1 MLCTQHTYFNERD
14 FFDVFVDYHSHI
26 GESTPY
32 CWFRVRN
39 GRKCVSRCPKLV
51 FDRSLAFFVF
61 RHWLQQVLWSPAK
74 FKFEF
79 AKQSKISIHNSSKT
93 KLCVLFV
100 KTIHS
105 SNLKQQRFNKV
116 QHIYSSTCGIS
127 ISGISAV
134 SLQEVQ
140 VNLLLNRIVKVQ

>member
-1 MLCTQHTYFNERD
+1 MCCVLSIRISMRETY
-14 FFDVFVDYHSHI
+14 VFVDYHSHI

-74 FKFEF
+74 FKFKSG
-79 AKQSKISIHNSSKT
+79 KQSKISIRNSSKT
-93 KLCVLFV
+93 KLCFLFV
-100 KTIHS
+100 KTIYS
-105 SNLKQQRFNKV
+105 FNLKQQRLKR
-116 QHIYSSTCGIS
+116 YSIF
-127 ISGISAV
+127 IHQRVV
-134 SLQEVQ
+134 SVS
-140 VNLLLNRIVKVQ
+140 VVSVRYPSRKSK